1 MSIIRHCAGPFPRPS
16 AAAIESG
23 GVANQFNNVG
33 HNFANPVKLCGY
45 RAIGAGRSGFD
56 CADKFTD
63 RPDNPVWARGQFEE
77 SGLCLAGVAVQPLIL
92 RCP

>member
-23 GVANQFNNVG
+23 GVANQFNNIG
-33 HNFANPVKLCGY
+33 HNFANPVKLFGY

-63 RPDNPVWARGQFEE
+63 RPDTRSGRGVNLGNRVYVWPALPSNR
-77 SGLCLAGVAVQPLIL
+77 
-92 RCP
+92 